1 MVIDAVYGGGSGG
14 VLVKHWWGSGGVPVG
29 QLAPAALQ
37 LLVESVP
44 WGPCHQPVTCQASIR
59 SFDDDGRFVQR
70 QSQNLK
76 TSMHAILLYFY
87 ERIKDQWTGKQC
99 AV

>member
-44 WGPCHQPVTCQASIR
+44 WGPCHQPVTCQAPIR
-59 SFDDDGRFVQR
+59 SFDDGGRFVQQQR
-70 QSQNLK
+70 QNLRPLG
-76 TSMHAILLYFY
+76 AADLLLIC
-87 ERIKDQWTGKQC
+87 ERTKDQ
-99 AV
+99 